1 MGDLELPSLLL
12 VTESVQIIEA
22 NLLIFSFSLYFSPAN
37 PFQRQFYYLTRSV
50 NESATET
57 PSCDFILVVIESL
70 IVLSSLL

>member
-1 MGDLELPSLLL
+1 MGDLELPSLLLLL

-57 PSCDFILVVIESL
+57 PCDFILVVTDSL
-70 IVLSSLL
+70 NH